1 MTDRQSQ
8 PDGPEGAFLA
18 EYMEYLEQAGISEQW
33 AASSFLWAGGGPG
46 GPQAAEEARK
56 PDEMAF
62 KFGSLE
68 EVRQYLGEC
77 TRCKLS
83 SGRTNIVFG
92 VGNPHARLVFVGE
105 GPGRD
110 EDLKGEP
117 FVGRA
122 GQLLTDI
129 IEKGMKLKRSDVYI
143 ANIVK
148 CRPPENRDPEEDEI
162 KACEPF
168 LLHQLDVIRPK
179 LICAL
184 GKFAAQTLLKTKE
197 PISRL
202 RGNVYEYHGI
212 TLIPTFHPAYLLR
225 NPADKPLVWED
236 IKKLIALYNGG
247 EGGTS

>member
-1 MTDRQSQ
+1 MKKAHTCL
-8 PDGPEGAFLA
+8 GPEGAALVEYI
-18 EYMEYLEQAGISEQW
+18 EYMRDSGVAEHWGPE
-33 AASSFLWAGGGPG
+33 SFLWARGDTTKTEGCVTRENKDAPSPYPASSGTAKTLG
-46 GPQAAEEARK
+46 
-56 PDEMAF
+56 
-62 KFGSLE
+62 
-68 EVRQYLGEC
+68 EVREHIGDC
-77 TRCKLS
+77 TLCKLHK
-83 SGRTNIVFG
+83 GRTNIVFG
-92 VGNPHARLVFVGE
+92 VGDPNARLVFVGE

-110 EDLKGEP
+110 EDLQGEP

-148 CRPPENRDPEEDEI
+148 CRPPDNRDPEEDEI
-162 KACEPF
+162 AACEPF
-168 LLHQLDVIRPK
+168 LLMQLEAIRPK

-202 RGNVYEYHGI
+202 RGNIYDYHGI

-225 NPADKPLVWED
+225 NPKDKALCWED
-236 IKKLIALYNGG
+236 IKKLMALYDK
-247 EGGTS
+247 